1 MNKIL
6 TGGGTFTNYRKCIL
20 IPKERGCAEL

>member
-1 MNKIL
+1 MIKKYS
-6 TGGGTFTNYRKCIL
+6 GGDTFTNYRKCIL